1 MSNPRLILTGFAAVA
16 LSMTSACVTDPN
28 TGQKHVS
35 GAAIGA
41 GAGAFGGLLFGGLV
55 GGGAGRVIGAGIGA
69 VAGAAIGTDQD
80 RQTRKLKEQTAG
92 EGVEVQP
99 PRGDAAQ
106 EAQDRTRADQGTRDA
121 TRGY

>member
-16 LSMTSACVTDPN
+16 FTMTSACVTDPN
-28 TGQKHVS
+28 TGQKRVS

-80 RQTRKLKEQTAG
+80 RQTRRLKEQTAG

-99 PRGDAAQ
+99 PESDANLGAQ
-106 EAQDRTRADQGTRDA
+106 SRPRANQGTQDPA
-121 TRGY
+121 RGY

>member
-1 MSNPRLILTGFAAVA
+1 MNNPRPIVAGFAALA
-16 LSMTSACVTDPN
+16 LMMTSGCVTDPN

-80 RQTRKLKEQTAG
+80 KQTRRLKEQTAG
-92 EGVEVQP
+92 QGVDVQP
-99 PRGDAAQ
+99 PESDANLDAQ
-106 EAQDRTRADQGTRDA
+106 GRPRANQGTQDT